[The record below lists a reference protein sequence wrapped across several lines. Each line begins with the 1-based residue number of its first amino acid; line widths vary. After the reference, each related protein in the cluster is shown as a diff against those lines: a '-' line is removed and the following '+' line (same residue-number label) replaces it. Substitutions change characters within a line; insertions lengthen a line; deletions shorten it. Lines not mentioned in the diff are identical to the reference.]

1 MAGKMFSHEKAE
13 KLLDP
18 KRQETVP
25 VEEVIRLL
33 DLNGD
38 EKVIDLGA
46 GNGYLTLPIAK
57 ATTDRVTAVDIQ
69 PEMLEML
76 AERAEKEGLGNI
88 DRQESGLDRLN
99 FPDGSFQRA
108 ISAFVL
114 HEVPDLDQALSEIY
128 RIIPEH
134 GMFVVLDW
142 EKVEGEQGPPLH
154 ERIPSEDMAHQV
166 EQAGFSV
173 KVGKFNKDVY
183 FIVATK

>member
-57 ATTDRVTAVDIQ
+57 ATKDRVTAVDIQ

-76 AERAEKEGLGNI
+76 AERAEKEGL
-88 DRQESGLDRLN
+88 E
-99 FPDGSFQRA
+99 
-108 ISAFVL
+108 ISIA
-114 HEVPDLDQALSEIY
+114 
-128 RIIPEH
+128 R
-134 GMFVVLDW
+134 
-142 EKVEGEQGPPLH
+142 KV
-154 ERIPSEDMAHQV
+154 D
-166 EQAGFSV
+166 
-173 KVGKFNKDVY
+173 
-183 FIVATK
+183 

>member
-38 EKVIDLGA
+38 EKVIELGA
-46 GNGYLTLPIAK
+46 GNGYLTIPIAK
-57 ATTDRVTAVDIQ
+57 ETSDRVTAVDIQ

-76 AERAEKEGLGNI
+76 AERSEEAGIANI
-88 DRQESGLDRLN
+88 DRMPSGVDRLN

-108 ISAFVL
+108 VAAFVL
-114 HEVPDLDQALSEIY
+114 HEVPKLDQTLQEVY
-128 RIIPEH
+128 RILPEH

-142 EKVEGEQGPPLH
+142 EKVEGDQGPPLH
-154 ERIPSEDMAHQV
+154 ERIPSQDLAHEV

-173 KVGKFNKDVY
+173 KVGKLNKDVY